1 MAIFKVYEL
10 VKINRCRKN
19 IEIYRII
26 IDGKDIH
33 GFGCIMKVSTV
44 VGGGLC

>member
-10 VKINRCRKN
+10 VKINRFRKKN
-19 IEIYRII
+19 QIYRIT

-33 GFGCIMKVSTV
+33 GFGCIKKVSTV
-44 VGGGLC
+44 VGG